1 MILNL
6 KKKYGGEKREL
17 KTSKLPI
24 DLKYLFENKYIEC
37 IQMLII
43 LFLFKQRRKG
53 IDFDEI
59 LYYFTLLSVTT
70 TDSQNSFYIDET
82 YIQNNYLT
90 YEKTIRDNMI
100 ILSNQKFIKIDIEPT
115 GKKNIMYSKITEEGK
130 SLVSNLE
137 NSYFKSEIEKCKNI
151 IETRKFSSK
160 NQREVLVKNEN

>member
-1 MILNL
+1 M
-6 KKKYGGEKREL
+6 KV
-17 KTSKLPI
+17 SKLPI

-59 LYYFTLLSVTT
+59 LYYFTLLSMTAMG
-70 TDSQNSFYIDET
+70 SQNSFYIDET
-82 YIQNNYLT
+82 FIQNNYLT

-100 ILSNQKFIKIDIEPT
+100 ILSNQKLIKIDVEPT
-115 GKKNIMYSKITEEGK
+115 EKKNIMYSKITEEGK
-130 SLVSNLE
+130 SLVSTLE
-137 NSYFKSEIEKCKNI
+137 NGYFNREIEKCKNI
-151 IETRKFSSK
+151 IENRKFSSK